1 MTRGQRKRAER
12 RAELLDKALEWLAA
26 AGILAFMAVF
36 TIIVAAMG

>member
-12 RAELLDKALEWLAA
+12 RARIIDNALEWLAA
-26 AGILAFMAVF
+26 AGLFAVMVLF